1 MHNLVIP
8 DGVKSIAV
16 VGMQK
21 NTGKTETLNWLLRQL
36 KIANTIVGLTSIG
49 IDGETVDQVTD
60 TVKPEISISPNTL
73 FATSEL
79 HFRAKSF
86 AAEILAVSEQ
96 RTALGRLVIAR
107 AKESGKILLSGPA
120 QTGWLKKCVWEL
132 QKNGAEKILIDGAL
146 FRLSSAAP
154 TVADALILA
163 TGAALSINLRELVK
177 QTVHTVRTINLPC
190 ACEKELFSDCAE
202 GIWIKTAQGNLLKLN
217 SQTALALDK
226 ADLAEIARA
235 RTIFVAGGVTDRLI
249 KQLLEMKDVPAIVV
263 RDFTKLFVSADNF
276 ARSQSRGVK
285 FSVMTCSRL
294 LAVTVN
300 PFSPIGYSLNSE
312 QIIAELSAH
321 IDVPIINIRNQA
333 DAAF

>member
-1 MHNLVIP
+1 MYNLVIP
-8 DGVKSIAV
+8 DMVKSIAI

-21 NTGKTETLNWLLRQL
+21 NTGKTETLNWLLKQF

-60 TVKPEISISPNTL
+60 TAKPEITISADTL

-79 HFRAKSF
+79 HFHAKAF

-107 AKESGKILLSGPA
+107 AKECGKILLSGPA
-120 QTGWLKKCVWEL
+120 QTVWLKKCLCEL
-132 QKNGAEKILIDGAL
+132 QNNGAEKTLIDGAL
-146 FRLSSAAP
+146 FRLSSASPA
-154 TVADALILA
+154 VADALILA

-177 QTVHTVRTINLPC
+177 QTAHTVRMINLPC
-190 ACEKELFSDCAE
+190 SCEKELFFDCAE
-202 GIWIKTAQGNLLKLN
+202 GIWIITAQGNLQKLN
-217 SQTALALDK
+217 SQTALAIDK
-226 ADLAEIARA
+226 VDRAEIALA

-249 KQLLEMKDVPAIVV
+249 KQLLELKAIPAVVV

-276 ARSQSRGVK
+276 ARLQARGVEIGVI
-285 FSVMTCSRL
+285 SCSKL

-300 PFSPIGYSLNSE
+300 PYSPTGYVLNSE
-312 QIIAELSAH
+312 QIIAELAAH
-321 IDVPIINIRNQA
+321 ITVPIINIRNQA